1 MGLTARRIQ
10 IQIQSQG
17 VIQKMSDAL
26 HDKIKTF
33 VIQNYLF
40 TDDVRALGS
49 DDSLLGRGI
58 VDSTGMLEIIM
69 FIEEQLGIKVADEEM
84 IPDNLD
90 SVNRIA
96 EFVRSKRAAAA

>member
-1 MGLTARRIQ
+1 MSDDLRERIQ
-10 IQIQSQG
+10 KFI
-17 VIQKMSDAL
+17 L
-26 HDKIKTF
+26 E
-33 VIQNYLF
+33 NYLF
-40 TDDVRALGS
+40 STDRSALGL

-69 FIEEQLGIKVADEEM
+69 FIEEQLGVAVKDEEM

-96 EFVRSKRAAAA
+96 AFVESRRKVA